1 MLDLASS
8 TNLRSLSRPPDRA
21 SAFYHMYFFFELT
34 TELAIPNV
42 TNTGHF
48 AHSPAA
54 RLIRSTWAKREST
67 NAANHVST
75 VMKISPGAVRRCPHW
90 WPRFVPVDGRVIS
103 PVG

>member
-1 MLDLASS
+1 MLDVASS
-8 TNLRSLSRPPDRA
+8 TNLRSLWRPPDRA

-67 NAANHVST
+67 NAANRGTQHPHNASVDAR
-75 VMKISPGAVRRCPHW
+75 VIGGKHFRSPGLSS
-90 WPRFVPVDGRVIS
+90 IT
-103 PVG
+103 